1 MKVCK
6 NLKAINIKWSEN
18 DPELPTEVE
27 LPDSITL
34 EDEIPGYLT
43 AAYGIEIKSF
53 DIKQPDVEIT
63 QMLTLSTAHIL
74 PSTSLALNNELL
86 NMQKQEL
93 TNCDLDGLCIF
104 VKHDGRDNYGYYIY
118 CDKLNLNNELFEKM
132 PDDLKKIVKL
142 ARQLECNV
150 ICLDAAG
157 PIILGLPYYGPEWL
171 VEEKKK
177 ERVKPYGNNK

>member
-1 MKVCK
+1 MKICK
-6 NLKAINIKWSEN
+6 NLKAINIKWGEN

-43 AAYGIEIKSF
+43 AAYGIEVKSF

-74 PSTSLALNNELL
+74 PSTDFAFAELL
-86 NMQKQEL
+86 KAQQKDL
-93 TNCDLDGLCIF
+93 TCCDLDELCIF

-118 CDKLNLNNELFEKM
+118 CDRLNLNNELFEKI
-132 PDDLKKIVKL
+132 PDDLKEIVKL
-142 ARQLECNV
+142 ARQLECDV
-150 ICLDAAG
+150 ICLDTAG
-157 PIILGLPYYGPEWL
+157 PIVPGLPCYEPEWL

-177 ERVKPYGNNK
+177 EKVKPYGDNK

>member
-27 LPDSITL
+27 LQNNITL
-34 EDEIPGYLT
+34 EDEIPNYLA
-43 AAYGIEIKSF
+43 AAYGVEVTSF

-63 QMLTLSTAHIL
+63 QMLTLSTTHIL

-93 TNCDLDGLCIF
+93 TNCDLDELCIF
-104 VKHDGRDNYGYYIY
+104 AKHDGRDNYGYYIY

-132 PDDLKKIVKL
+132 PDDLKEIVKL

-157 PIILGLPYYGPEWL
+157 PIVPGLPCYGPEWL

>member
-1 MKVCK
+1 MKVCR

-18 DPELPTEVE
+18 DLELPTEIE
-27 LPDSITL
+27 LPDSITI
-34 EDEIPGYLT
+34 EDEIPGYLAT
-43 AAYGIEIKSF
+43 AYGVETIDF

-74 PSTSLALNNELL
+74 PSTGFALDTELL
-86 NMQKQEL
+86 NAQQENL
-93 TNCDLDGLCIF
+93 TCCDLDKLCIF

-157 PIILGLPYYGPEWL
+157 PIVPELPYYGFEWDI
-171 VEEKKK
+171 EEG
-177 ERVKPYGNNK
+177 VKPYENNE